1 MVQSE
6 TLTNDEA
13 VAFWSLLHRVTGNQE
28 AFELLWQDVDVEQK
42 KKSLEALVSLR
53 VKMTGLMITQ
63 TDFDLH
69 VERRI
74 EQ

>member
-28 AFELLWQDVDVEQK
+28 AFDLLWQDVDVEQK
-42 KKSLEALVSLR
+42 EKSLADLVSLR
-53 VKMTGLMITQ
+53 VKMTVLMAVQ
-63 TDFDLH
+63 ADFDLH
-69 VERRI
+69 VVRSR
-74 EQ
+74 

>member
-28 AFELLWQDVDVEQK
+28 AFDLLWQDVEGDQK
-42 KKSLEALVSLR
+42 EKSLASLVSLR
-53 VKMTGLMITQ
+53 VKMTRNMATQ
-63 TDFDLH
+63 TNFDLR

>member
-1 MVQSE
+1 MLANE

-13 VAFWSLLHRVTGNQE
+13 VAFWSLLCRVTGNQE
-28 AFELLWQDVDVEQK
+28 AFELLWQDVNVEQK
-42 KKSLEALVSLR
+42 EKSLADLVSLR
-53 VKMTGLMITQ
+53 VKMTALMIAQ
-63 TDFDLH
+63 TNFDLH